1 MTQIISISIKPQAVD
16 LTDCYGSKRIC
27 VIHNNPCNA
36 QTMRS
41 QNLYN
46 LRNLR

>member
-1 MTQIISISIKPQAVD
+1 MIQIYFIGIKPQVAD
-16 LTDCYGSKRIC
+16 GTDCYSSKRIC
-27 VIHNNPCNA
+27 VIHNNPSNA

-41 QNLYN
+41 HNLCN

>member
-1 MTQIISISIKPQAVD
+1 MTQIISVSIKPQAVD
-16 LTDCYGSKRIC
+16 YTDYYSSKRIC
-27 VIHNNPCNA
+27 VIHNNPSNA

-41 QNLYN
+41 HNLCN